1 MEKLKRWISTKA
13 YKKIKFFIFCF
24 IVLFNIFAIFVG
36 GILIHIAAPKAFESI
51 GSGMWQ
57 IFTDILD
64 PGFLSSNSA
73 TADGG
78 TTFTKSV
85 EVIVI
90 LICMVTFTGAIIGYI
105 SNLITSI
112 IENSVSGPKRMYL
125 KNHILI
131 LNWNNRAAG
140 IISEYLYT
148 EMCED
153 VVILTTCDSVEVTRE
168 IEDSIFECGYS
179 KKQKHVN
186 FVVKQG
192 EPFSYSE
199 LDAICAK
206 QARTIIVLSDKN
218 PDDGDLRTLK
228 TAMMVSQMNSHR
240 DDCTIVIETDNQN
253 IYELVG
259 RIKENNSNEII
270 SAYLNKLL
278 GKLLAHTALQ
288 PQLNIVFAELF
299 SHGGNEI
306 YHIPIEEINSVASE
320 MSEEEIL
327 TEFFEKYN
335 RAIPLITSKSF
346 ETDNSDK
353 LFVLSGQKSHINF
366 QRKEKITAKPVELNE
381 CFVVPKKIIV
391 LLGSN
396 SKMKYII
403 NSFKAYISNY
413 GEDKLSV
420 YLVDTADHLATIS
433 DHPCFEKIYIADRYD
448 VMEIRRVINSFDL
461 RTIDTI
467 VILSDDMVSS
477 AEYDSGALISL
488 IDINKEVSKIEK
500 DNRPEVIVEIL
511 NPKNH
516 EIVQQYNINNVIVSN
531 KYISSMVAQLG
542 DDSSIY
548 EFIYDILTFDN
559 ELDDY
564 EQIYS
569 ANKDSK
575 ELYIKRCGDYFKKVP
590 SFTSISE
597 LVYSIYVAS
606 GKTQIPLGI
615 IYADKNK
622 NQGSIEM
629 FDKTYTFSDNLDEN
643 KKIELCAD
651 DQLVIFASEF

>member
-1 MEKLKRWISTKA
+1 MEKIKRWISTKA
-13 YKKIKFFIFCF
+13 YKKIKLFIFFF
-24 IVLFNIFAIFVG
+24 IVLFNIIAIFVG
-36 GILIHIAAPKAFESI
+36 GILIHIAAPEAFESV

-85 EVIVI
+85 EIVVI

-112 IENSVSGPKRMYL
+112 IENSVSGPKRMFL

-153 VVILTTCDSVEVTRE
+153 VVILTTCDSAEVTKE

-306 YHIPIEEINSVASE
+306 YHVPFDEIDGIDPD
-320 MSEEEIL
+320 MSEEDIL
-327 TEFFEKYN
+327 TAFFEKYN
-335 RAIPLITSKSF
+335 RAIPLVTSKSF
-346 ETDNSDK
+346 ETNSSEK
-353 LFVLSGQKSHINF
+353 LFVLSGQKSHISS
-366 QRKEKITAKPVELNE
+366 QRKEKNTAKPVELNE
-381 CFVVPKKIIV
+381 RFVVPKKIIV

-396 SKMKYII
+396 SKMKYIM

-413 GEDKLSV
+413 GEDKLNV
-420 YLVDTADHLATIS
+420 FLVDTEDHLATIS
-433 DHPCFEKIYIADRYD
+433 DHPCFKKIYIANRYD

-500 DNRPEVIVEIL
+500 ENRPEVIVEIL

-548 EFIYDILTFDN
+548 EFIYDILTFDH

-564 EQIYS
+564 EQTYS

-575 ELYIKRCGDYFKKVP
+575 ELYIKRCGDYFKTIP

-597 LVYSIYVAS
+597 LVYSIYLAS
-606 GKTQIPLGI
+606 GKAQIPLGI

-622 NQGSIEM
+622 NKGSIEM